1 MIGFLQPLS
10 ERRIADPTAAP
21 RRFCQK
27 PAHLAGKEVAMRKI
41 KPIHRKKVSEVI
53 VEEINR
59 LIEQGELPLDSK
71 LPSEKELSDMF

>member
-1 MIGFLQPLS
+1 
-10 ERRIADPTAAP
+10 
-21 RRFCQK
+21 
-27 PAHLAGKEVAMRKI
+27 MRKI
-41 KPIHRKKVSEVI
+41 KPIRRKKVSEVI